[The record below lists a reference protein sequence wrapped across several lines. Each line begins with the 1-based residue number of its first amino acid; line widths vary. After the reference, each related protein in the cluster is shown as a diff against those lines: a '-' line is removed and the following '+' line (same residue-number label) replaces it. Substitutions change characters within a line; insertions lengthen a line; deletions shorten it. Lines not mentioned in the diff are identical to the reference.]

1 MNKGLLILNIV
12 LLVAVGSLFF
22 LFFNKKEKGTIDT
35 NGRPSFYDT
44 SRKWQNIPVAYFDMD
59 SVEANFILWKQVQ
72 DEVLKNEQV
81 IYDSINK
88 MKLGLQMQ
96 AQQYQ
101 EQESKMSPDEIK
113 KAQTYFMQRDQEI
126 KNTEKNLMQDYQK
139 YYVGKQ
145 TEIVT
150 LIKNYCKEF
159 NKDRKFSYII
169 AKEPGLFYFADTA
182 YNITPELLK
191 GLNAFYAKK
200 NK

>member
-1 MNKGLLILNIV
+1 
-12 LLVAVGSLFF
+12 
-22 LFFNKKEKGTIDT
+22 
-35 NGRPSFYDT
+35 
-44 SRKWQNIPVAYFDMD
+44 
-59 SVEANFILWKQVQ
+59 
-72 DEVLKNEQV
+72 
-81 IYDSINK
+81 
-88 MKLGLQMQ
+88 
-96 AQQYQ
+96 
-101 EQESKMSPDEIK
+101 
-113 KAQTYFMQRDQEI
+113 
-126 KNTEKNLMQDYQK
+126 MQDYQK

-145 TEIVT
+145 QEIVT

>member
-1 MNKGLLILNIV
+1 MNKGLLALNIV
-12 LLVAVGSLFF
+12 LLVAVGILFF
-22 LFFNKKEKGTIDT
+22 LFFSKKDKATVNTSE
-35 NGRPSFYDT
+35 RSSFFDT
-44 SRKWQNIPVAYFDMD
+44 SRKWQNVPVAYFDMD
-59 SVEANFILWKQVQ
+59 SVEANFTLWKQVQ
-72 DEVLKNEQV
+72 DEVLKNEQT
-81 IYDSINK
+81 IYDSINR

-96 AQQYQ
+96 VQQFQ
-101 EQESKMSPDEIK
+101 EQEPKMPADEVK
-113 KAQTYFMQRDQEI
+113 RATSYFMQRDQDI
-126 KNTEKNLMQDYQK
+126 KNTEKALMQEYQK

-150 LIKNYCKEF
+150 KIKDYCKEF
-159 NKDRKFSYII
+159 NKDRRFSYII